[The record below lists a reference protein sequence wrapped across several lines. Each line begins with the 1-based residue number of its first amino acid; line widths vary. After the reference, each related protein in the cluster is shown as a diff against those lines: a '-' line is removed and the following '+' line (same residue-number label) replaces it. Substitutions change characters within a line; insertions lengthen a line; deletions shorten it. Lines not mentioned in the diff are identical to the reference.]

1 MHSTVAPATIATT
14 QSNCDRPIVRTPQR
28 KANYN
33 DKDRPRRKDLKAEA
47 FQKYGC
53 SCTADV
59 KKYLK
64 VLKIKLDLRLTAAWK
79 AIVRELHN
87 EIVAAKAI
95 VNALEPP
102 AIQVAK
108 SGGNDR
114 VGVPPTRPQLFKKG
128 DRVNIIDCPP
138 NLYFLSP
145 FVVSSIDKGMA
156 QLDYV
161 ATHFAL
167 ERLEL
172 AA

>member
-47 FQKYGC
+47 FQKYSC

-102 AIQVAK
+102 EIQVAK
-108 SGGNDR
+108 SGVMIESGFPDS
-114 VGVPPTRPQLFKKG
+114 PPTFQKR
-128 DRVNIIDCPP
+128 R
-138 NLYFLSP
+138 S
-145 FVVSSIDKGMA
+145 
-156 QLDYV
+156 
-161 ATHFAL
+161 
-167 ERLEL
+167 R
-172 AA
+172 